1 MSQLDQIEH
10 FIVLMLE
17 NRSFDCLL
25 GKLYP
30 PSADFDGL
38 TGTESN
44 TDICQVI
51 AVWNSSGT
59 DETTMSIPTPDPG
72 ELFED
77 INTQLFGTANP
88 ANPAPRRA

>member
-38 TGTESN
+38 TGTEFEYGYSAQCN
-44 TDICQVI
+44 RRVEFVRYGRDHY
-51 AVWNSSGT
+51 
-59 DETTMSIPTPDPG
+59 EHPDAGPW
-72 ELFED
+72 
-77 INTQLFGTANP
+77 
-88 ANPAPRRA
+88 